1 MNVLKMTSA
10 DRITHSSRF
19 SAFLWTVFILLLLNA
34 CSNDN
39 DPAPIENQYLVSYTK
54 VSDYSA
60 LLLQLGAGQ
69 QGLSSVASQLKYD
82 ITVYEI
88 EYKTDYLGSE
98 IIASGL
104 IGVPNT
110 NEEVPMLS
118 FQHGTIAA
126 NSDAPTQSAEGQ
138 FYASFASLGYI
149 SLIPDFIGFGSS
161 SDILHPYYN
170 EDLTAESIIDM
181 VRAAKEFI
189 IENGISSD
197 NRLFLAGYSE
207 GGYAT
212 MVTHKAIE
220 EKYESEFDL
229 VASAPASGGYDLV
242 AMKDYM
248 VSQDTYAQPFY
259 LAFVTAAY
267 AGINDWATL
276 ISDLFNEPY
285 ASAIPNLF
293 DGSNS
298 GGQIN
303 AALTTDVTALLTEDF
318 RLNSNSDS
326 KFEPLNEELANNSP
340 IDWQPIHP
348 MYMYH
353 GTADITVPFENSQSS
368 YNKLLSAGASADK
381 VSFTT
386 IEGANHS
393 SGIAPYII
401 SIITLFDDL
410 K

>member
-1 MNVLKMTSA
+1 MISYTKY
-10 DRITHSSRF
+10 THDLRF
-19 SAFLWTVFILLLLNA
+19 PPLIVVVFIILLLNA
-34 CSNDN
+34 CSSDN
-39 DPAPIENQYLVSYTK
+39 DPTPAENQYLESYTK
-54 VSDYSA
+54 VADYGA
-60 LLLQLGAGQ
+60 VLLQFGASQ

-82 ITVYEI
+82 IAIYEI
-88 EYKTDYLGSE
+88 EYKTNYLGSE

-110 NEEVPMLS
+110 NEEVPILS

-126 NSDAPTQSAEGQ
+126 NSDAPTESAEGV

-161 SDILHPYYN
+161 SEILHPYYN
-170 EDLTAESIIDM
+170 EDLMASSIIDM
-181 VRAAKEFI
+181 IRAAKEFI
-189 IENGISSD
+189 AENDINSD
-197 NRLFLAGYSE
+197 NRLLLAGYSE

-229 VASAPASGGYDLV
+229 IASAPASGGYDLV

-259 LAFVTAAY
+259 LAFVTVVY
-267 AGINDWATL
+267 AGINNWTTL
-276 ISDLFNEPY
+276 VSDLFNEPY
-285 ASAIPNLF
+285 ASAIPALF
-293 DGSNS
+293 DGNNS
-298 GGQIN
+298 GSQIN
-303 AALTTDVTALLTEDF
+303 AALTTDVSALLTEDF

-326 KFEPLNEELANNSP
+326 KYEQLNEELLNNSP

-353 GTADITVPFENSQSS
+353 GTADITVPFENSQSA
-368 YNKLLSAGASADK
+368 YDKLISAGASADK
-381 VSFTT
+381 VSFVSL
-386 IEGANHS
+386 EGANHS
-393 SGIAPYII
+393 TGIAPYII
-401 SIITLFDDL
+401 SIIDLFNNL